1 MGESASLL
9 SCLLSCRLHEAY
21 SKNGLGLELN
31 SSSSL
36 ARYCNF
42 YHDDFTRNTCHSKC
56 YSYSILGHLTNCCRH
71 SEYRWLN
78 WLRDFWA
85 LYMKYCLAKS
95 MARGETYA
103 TYAFDNEIQVKTK
116 NLPHFLASILPLL
129 LLIIIA
135 LTGSLFGNDFFKKNI
150 IFIALLAAILTASWL
165 FRQFIPNKIA
175 VFNLGASSSIAPI
188 FATASAV
195 AFGAVV
201 MIAPGFTFFSDL
213 ILNIPGNPLIS
224 LAVLTSSMSA
234 ITGSSSG
241 ALGIVMPNFAQYYL
255 DQGLNPEM
263 IHRVATIA
271 SNIFTIVPQS
281 GVFLTFLALTGLNH
295 KNAFKET
302 FITVSVSTFIAQV
315 IVIAFDLFS

>member
-1 MGESASLL
+1 
-9 SCLLSCRLHEAY
+9 
-21 SKNGLGLELN
+21 
-31 SSSSL
+31 
-36 ARYCNF
+36 
-42 YHDDFTRNTCHSKC
+42 
-56 YSYSILGHLTNCCRH
+56 
-71 SEYRWLN
+71 
-78 WLRDFWA
+78 
-85 LYMKYCLAKS
+85 
-95 MARGETYA
+95 
-103 TYAFDNEIQVKTK
+103 
-116 NLPHFLASILPLL
+116 
-129 LLIIIA
+129 
-135 LTGSLFGNDFFKKNI
+135 
-150 IFIALLAAILTASWL
+150 
-165 FRQFIPNKIA
+165 
-175 VFNLGASSSIAPI
+175 
-188 FATASAV
+188 
-195 AFGAVV
+195 

-315 IVIAFDLFS
+315 IMIAFDLFS

>member
-1 MGESASLL
+1 MFAVLP
-9 SCLLSCRLHEAY
+9 
-21 SKNGLGLELN
+21 
-31 SSSSL
+31 L
-36 ARYCNF
+36 ARSLFKKMDLAWNLIQVPLWLGIAT
-42 YHDDFTRNTCHSKC
+42 FTMTILPGTPAIQNVIPIQYLDTSLTAAAIP
-56 YSYSILGHLTNCCRH
+56 SIVGSIGCVTFGL
-71 SEYRWLN
+71 
-78 WLRDFWA
+78 F
-85 LYMKYCLAKS
+85 YMKYCLAKS

-175 VFNLGASSSIAPI
+175 VFNLGVSSSIAPI

-315 IVIAFDLFS
+315 IMIAFDLFS

>member
-1 MGESASLL
+1 
-9 SCLLSCRLHEAY
+9 
-21 SKNGLGLELN
+21 
-31 SSSSL
+31 
-36 ARYCNF
+36 
-42 YHDDFTRNTCHSKC
+42 
-56 YSYSILGHLTNCCRH
+56 
-71 SEYRWLN
+71 
-78 WLRDFWA
+78 
-85 LYMKYCLAKS
+85 
-95 MARGETYA
+95 
-103 TYAFDNEIQVKTK
+103 
-116 NLPHFLASILPLL
+116 
-129 LLIIIA
+129 
-135 LTGSLFGNDFFKKNI
+135 
-150 IFIALLAAILTASWL
+150 
-165 FRQFIPNKIA
+165 
-175 VFNLGASSSIAPI
+175 
-188 FATASAV
+188 
-195 AFGAVV
+195 

-281 GVFLTFLALTGLNH
+281 SVFLTFLALTGLNY

-315 IVIAFDLFS
+315 IMIAFDLFS